1 MPCDHSGQ
9 SSAGGAAVSVNR
21 RSATRHDVAIDVSVR
36 LAEGTAAAGAPA
48 IETTIENLSLTGA
61 FLVLQRRLT
70 IGSRVTLQFRIPTHD
85 RPIETAAVVRWS
97 NDQGA
102 GLQFDGL
109 RAAEVYALGKLFEKP

>member
-1 MPCDHSGQ
+1 MTE
-9 SSAGGAAVSVNR
+9 NR
-21 RSATRHDVAIDVSVR
+21 RSATRHEVAIDVSVR
-36 LAEGTAAAGAPA
+36 LAEGASPAGAPVT

-61 FLVLQRRLT
+61 FLVIGQRLK
-70 IGSRVTLQFRIPTHD
+70 IGSRVTLHFRIPTHE

-109 RAAEVYALGKLFEKP
+109 RAAEVYALGKLFEKS

>member
-1 MPCDHSGQ
+1 MT
-9 SSAGGAAVSVNR
+9 VNR
-21 RSATRHDVAIDVSVR
+21 RSATRHEVAIDVSVR
-36 LAEGTAAAGAPA
+36 LAEGASPAAAPAA

-61 FLVLQRRLT
+61 FLVLGQRLK
-70 IGSRVTLQFRIPTHD
+70 IGSRVTLNFRIPTHD

-109 RAAEVYALGKLFEKP
+109 RAAEVYALGKLFEKS